1 MENDILNQI
10 AEDQQSRMRTGIYE
24 RDLYRWEDLNFTSE
38 FENVSKKDLDL
49 WMEQYKS
56 TGVVPEKIIVDGN
69 NLDYALPVN
78 DYPFKFAYLP
88 KDLLWCQHRIKECD
102 HKIPNTHFNFMAGN
116 YHTARFLLLEKL
128 WKQDLLAVSYTH
140 LTLPTSDLV

>member
-1 MENDILNQI
+1 MENDILNQF
-10 AEDQQSRMRTGIYE
+10 AEDPQSRMRTGIYE

-38 FENVSKKDLDL
+38 LENVSKKDLDL

-88 KDLLWCQHRIKECD
+88 KDLLWCQNRIKECD
-102 HKIPNTHFNFMAGN
+102 HKIPNTHFNFMAGK
-116 YHTARFLLLEKL
+116 YHTARILLLEITL
-128 WKQDLLAVSYTH
+128 QDFLNLE
-140 LTLPTSDLV
+140 